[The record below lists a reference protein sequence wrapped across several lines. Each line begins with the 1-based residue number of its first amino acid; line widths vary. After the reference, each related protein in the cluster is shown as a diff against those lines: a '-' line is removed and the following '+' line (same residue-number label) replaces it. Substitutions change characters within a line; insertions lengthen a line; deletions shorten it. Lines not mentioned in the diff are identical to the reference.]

1 MLFDD
6 QNQRTPRLVL
16 LDGHAMVFRAFFAL
30 SRDRPM
36 TVKETG
42 ERIEAVYSFTST
54 LFKAINDLSPT
65 HLAIAFDPRGP
76 TFRHEE
82 YKEYKATRAPTP
94 TELPHQVD
102 RVKEIVTAMGIPRY
116 EIPGYEADDVLGTI
130 SKKASED
137 GAEIIIYTGDTDT
150 LQLVTPKVK
159 VLITSGF
166 GDQRIFDEDAVRE
179 RYGGLNPIQQI
190 DVKALEGDTSD
201 NIPGVP
207 GIGRKTAVKLI
218 NAYGSLEGVYENIN
232 DVLPP
237 RIQSLLREHEAGAWQ
252 SKHLVTIVTS
262 VDTKFELE
270 HAEFGNFDRDNLV
283 SVFRELGFNSLVNR
297 IPQLS
302 TKDPSLLKTDFSVGS
317 STSESTVP
325 NTNVMVVNTT
335 ESFEQMLN
343 EIAAAQIIS
352 FDTEAS
358 SINPM
363 QARLAGLSFST
374 TPGSSF
380 YVPLGHL
387 EGQQLQLESVFDSI
401 IPLLHD
407 SGLKLVGHNLN
418 YDLTLLKKYGLDP
431 QKVTIHFD
439 TMIAAHLLGERGLGL
454 KQLALSKLGIE
465 MTLITELIGKGR
477 SQITFNE
484 VPIEQAA
491 PYAGADA
498 DIALRLKE
506 HLEKELDQQSKTLMK
521 ELEMPLVSVLVEMQT
536 AGISLDEVVLSD
548 LSTEISTAIE
558 HAEKLIFEI
567 VGHQFNIGSPQQLS
581 DVLFKE
587 MNLPT
592 GRKTLTGYSTDA
604 STLEGL
610 LDTHPVV
617 SQVLSYRELTKL
629 RSTYVDALPTQINP
643 TTKRIHTTF
652 NQVGASTGRLASND
666 PNLQNIP
673 VRTELGRRVRDAFI
687 ASKRPEWL
695 LLAADYSQVELRV
708 LAHLSGDPNLI
719 EAFENGEDIHASTA
733 SLVYK
738 VPIEKVDSEMRR
750 LAKVMNFGVIYGLS
764 AFGIANQTD
773 LSMEEGAQFISTYMG
788 TYPRVKEYLDETL
801 DYARQLGY
809 VETLLGRR
817 RYLPEITSSNRQLR
831 QASERMAVNMPVQGT
846 AADIVKAAMIE
857 VQSRLVQEKMESAML
872 LQVHDELVFEV
883 PNSEIAALSNH
894 LEEIMPRALNMV
906 VPLLIEIKKGE
917 SWGTMKPANLHLKG

>member
-1 MLFDD
+1 MLLDE
-6 QNQRTPRLVL
+6 QNTKTPRLVL

-30 SRDRPM
+30 SKDRPM

-54 LFKAINDLSPT
+54 LFKAINDLSPS

-82 YKEYKATRAPTP
+82 YREYKGTRAPTP
-94 TELPHQVD
+94 TELPHQID
-102 RVKEIVTAMGIPRY
+102 RVKEVVTAMGIPVY

-130 SKKASED
+130 SKQASDE

-150 LQLVTPKVK
+150 LQLVKPNVK

-166 GDQRIFDEDAVRE
+166 GDQRVFDEDAVRQ
-179 RYGGLNPIQQI
+179 RYGGLDPIKQI

-207 GIGRKTAVKLI
+207 GIGRKTAIKLI
-218 NAYGSLEGVYENIN
+218 DAYGSLDGVYQNI
-232 DVLPP
+232 DRVTPP
-237 RIQSLLREHEAGAWQ
+237 RIQSLLKEYENDARQ
-252 SKHLVTIVTS
+252 SKYLVTIVTS

-270 HAEFGNFDRDNLV
+270 QTEFGNFERENLV
-283 SVFRELGFNSLVNR
+283 HLFRELGFTSLVDR
-297 IPQLS
+297 IPQLN
-302 TKDPSLLKTDFSVGS
+302 KRDS
-317 STSESTVP
+317 STYKVNLDASSDSKIFEGSTPDTDVTVID
-325 NTNVMVVNTT
+325 NK
-335 ESFEQMLN
+335 ESFERMIEQLSAAPF
-343 EIAAAQIIS
+343 IAL
-352 FDTEAS
+352 DTEAS

-363 QARLAGLSFST
+363 QADLAGLSFST
-374 TPGSSF
+374 TPGKAF

-387 EGQQLQLESVFDSI
+387 EGEQLGLDYVFDSI
-401 IPLLHD
+401 LPLLHKD
-407 SGLKLVGHNLN
+407 SSKLVGHNLN
-418 YDLTLLKKYGLDP
+418 YDLTLLSKYGVDP
-431 QKVTIHFD
+431 KQVSVQFD
-439 TMIAAHLLGERGLGL
+439 TLIAAHLLGERGLGL

-477 SQITFNE
+477 NQITFNE
-484 VPIEQAA
+484 VPIQSAA

-498 DIALRLKE
+498 DISLRLKDQM
-506 HLEKELDQQSKTLMK
+506 EKDLDQQSLTLMK
-521 ELEMPLVSVLVEMQT
+521 ELEMPLVPVLVEMQ
-536 AGISLDEVVLSD
+536 ANGISLDQSILQN
-548 LSTEISTAIE
+548 LSTEISAAILQ
-558 HAEKLIFEI
+558 AETLIFKV

-587 MNLPT
+587 LNLPT
-592 GRKTLTGYSTDA
+592 GRKTLTGFSTDA

-610 LDTHPVV
+610 LDTHPIV
-617 SQVLSYRELTKL
+617 SQILSYRELTKL
-629 RSTYVDALPTQINP
+629 RSTYVDSLPNQINP
-643 TTKRIHTTF
+643 ATMRIHTTF

-673 VRTELGRRVRDAFI
+673 VRTDLGRRVRDAFI
-687 ASKRPEWL
+687 AGKRPEWL

-708 LAHLSGDPNLI
+708 LAHLSGDPALI
-719 EAFENGEDIHASTA
+719 EAFENGEDIHSSTA

-738 VPIEKVDSEMRR
+738 VPIEKVGPEMRR

-764 AFGIANQTD
+764 AFGIANQTE
-773 LSMEEGAQFISTYMG
+773 LTMEEGAQFISTYMG

-801 DYARQLGY
+801 DSARQLGY
-809 VETLLGRR
+809 VETILGRR
-817 RYLPEITSSNRQLR
+817 RYLPEITSTNRQLR

-846 AADIVKAAMIE
+846 AADIVKAAMVEI
-857 VQSRLVQEKMESAML
+857 QARLIQEKMRSTML
-872 LQVHDELVFEV
+872 LQVHDELVFETPKEEV
-883 PNSEIAALSNH
+883 PVLCNH

-917 SWGTMKPANLHLKG
+917 SWGTMAKG

>member
-1 MLFDD
+1 
-6 QNQRTPRLVL
+6 
-16 LDGHAMVFRAFFAL
+16 
-30 SRDRPM
+30 
-36 TVKETG
+36 
-42 ERIEAVYSFTST
+42 
-54 LFKAINDLSPT
+54 
-65 HLAIAFDPRGP
+65 
-76 TFRHEE
+76 
-82 YKEYKATRAPTP
+82 
-94 TELPHQVD
+94 
-102 RVKEIVTAMGIPRY
+102 
-116 EIPGYEADDVLGTI
+116 
-130 SKKASED
+130 
-137 GAEIIIYTGDTDT
+137 
-150 LQLVTPKVK
+150 
-159 VLITSGF
+159 
-166 GDQRIFDEDAVRE
+166 
-179 RYGGLNPIQQI
+179 
-190 DVKALEGDTSD
+190 
-201 NIPGVP
+201 
-207 GIGRKTAVKLI
+207 
-218 NAYGSLEGVYENIN
+218 
-232 DVLPP
+232 
-237 RIQSLLREHEAGAWQ
+237 
-252 SKHLVTIVTS
+252 
-262 VDTKFELE
+262 
-270 HAEFGNFDRDNLV
+270 
-283 SVFRELGFNSLVNR
+283 
-297 IPQLS
+297 
-302 TKDPSLLKTDFSVGS
+302 
-317 STSESTVP
+317 
-325 NTNVMVVNTT
+325 
-335 ESFEQMLN
+335 
-343 EIAAAQIIS
+343 
-352 FDTEAS
+352 
-358 SINPM
+358 
-363 QARLAGLSFST
+363 
-374 TPGSSF
+374 
-380 YVPLGHL
+380 
-387 EGQQLQLESVFDSI
+387 
-401 IPLLHD
+401 
-407 SGLKLVGHNLN
+407 
-418 YDLTLLKKYGLDP
+418 
-431 QKVTIHFD
+431 
-439 TMIAAHLLGERGLGL
+439 
-454 KQLALSKLGIE
+454 
-465 MTLITELIGKGR
+465 
-477 SQITFNE
+477 
-484 VPIEQAA
+484 
-491 PYAGADA
+491 
-498 DIALRLKE
+498 
-506 HLEKELDQQSKTLMK
+506 
-521 ELEMPLVSVLVEMQT
+521 
-536 AGISLDEVVLSD
+536 
-548 LSTEISTAIE
+548 
-558 HAEKLIFEI
+558 
-567 VGHQFNIGSPQQLS
+567 
-581 DVLFKE
+581 